1 MPGQSTPGG
10 FSELAS
16 EQAKAAPKWLSAL
29 LPPPS
34 DEWIVVIISQAVRD
48 ASGCLPVGGQFFR
61 NFTIHLNTDLL
72 VIIGCVVYP
81 SLYPHTSPS
90 TLFTSAHLPSPLII
104 HPFLHPSPVP
114 TTVHLC
120 LHPSLIPPA
129 IQPFLQPPTHLCLP
143 FETILSPTYPPTAP
157 PCIYPCFCPP
167 SEHPYLHLPTVDL
180 CTNACVRVYVC
191 MYIRVM
197 YV

>member
-1 MPGQSTPGG
+1 M
-10 FSELAS
+10 A
-16 EQAKAAPKWLSAL
+16 SAL
-29 LPPPS
+29 LPPAS

-90 TLFTSAHLPSPLII
+90 TLFTSAHLPSPLLI
-104 HPFLHPSPVP
+104 HPFFHPSPVQ

-143 FETILSPTYPPTAP
+143 TKPSSLPPT
-157 PCIYPCFCPP
+157 
-167 SEHPYLHLPTVDL
+167 HLLPLRASIHASVLPVSTHTSTYQPWICGSICSLD
-180 CTNACVRVYVC
+180 
-191 MYIRVM
+191 VM
-197 YV
+197 N